1 MLEQFCDDFLA
12 VVPLQLPELLDKRKM
27 EKPVK
32 YDDYVLLT
40 FQLNT
45 PFTIEEVMDMLEDE
59 MEMIILYHHIPSR
72 QTEFGHSCCAYSNP
86 SFGRM
91 FKVNGSTDERGMVSQ
106 IKVTIY
112 DSLEHMSADV
122 CLDLS
127 LHCKNGFLQ
136 CRLRSR
142 HTSLQERILQ
152 IHEAQGGS
160 PARLHLKVTFAR

>member
-72 QTEFGHSCCAYSNP
+72 HTEFGHSCCAYSNP

-106 IKVTIY
+106 IKVLFYRNNAPFCCPQQRPKSCHKLPTI
-112 DSLEHMSADV
+112 
-122 CLDLS
+122 
-127 LHCKNGFLQ
+127 
-136 CRLRSR
+136 
-142 HTSLQERILQ
+142 
-152 IHEAQGGS
+152 
-160 PARLHLKVTFAR
+160 

>member
-72 QTEFGHSCCAYSNP
+72 HTEFGHSCCIPTLLSDGC
-86 SFGRM
+86 SR
-91 FKVNGSTDERGMVSQ
+91 STAPQ
-106 IKVTIY
+106 
-112 DSLEHMSADV
+112 MSVAW
-122 CLDLS
+122 S
-127 LHCKNGFLQ
+127 
-136 CRLRSR
+136 
-142 HTSLQERILQ
+142 
-152 IHEAQGGS
+152 
-160 PARLHLKVTFAR
+160 AR

>member
-72 QTEFGHSCCAYSNP
+72 HTEFDTAAVPIPTLLSDGCS
-86 SFGRM
+86 R
-91 FKVNGSTDERGMVSQ
+91 STAPQ
-106 IKVTIY
+106 
-112 DSLEHMSADV
+112 MSVAW
-122 CLDLS
+122 S
-127 LHCKNGFLQ
+127 
-136 CRLRSR
+136 
-142 HTSLQERILQ
+142 
-152 IHEAQGGS
+152 
-160 PARLHLKVTFAR
+160 AR

>member
-12 VVPLQLPELLDKRKM
+12 VVAFAVARTAWTSAKM

-59 MEMIILYHHIPSR
+59 MEMIILYHHIPSH

-91 FKVNGSTDERGMVSQ
+91 FK
-106 IKVTIY
+106 IK
-112 DSLEHMSADV
+112 
-122 CLDLS
+122 
-127 LHCKNGFLQ
+127 
-136 CRLRSR
+136 
-142 HTSLQERILQ
+142 
-152 IHEAQGGS
+152 
-160 PARLHLKVTFAR
+160 RLHR

>member
-40 FQLNT
+40 FRLNT

-86 SFGRM
+86 AFGRM
-91 FKVNGSTDERGMVSQ
+91 FKVNAATDERGMVSR

-112 DSLEHMSADV
+112 ESLEYMSADV
-122 CLDLS
+122 CLDLE
-127 LHCKNGFLQ
+127 LHGKGGFFKYVKPKEEVL
-136 CRLRSR
+136 LDF
-142 HTSLQERILQ
+142 I
-152 IHEAQGGS
+152 
-160 PARLHLKVTFAR
+160 

>member
-45 PFTIEEVMDMLEDE
+45 PFT
-59 MEMIILYHHIPSR
+59 
-72 QTEFGHSCCAYSNP
+72 
-86 SFGRM
+86 
-91 FKVNGSTDERGMVSQ
+91 TDERGMVSQ

-127 LHCKNGFLQ
+127 LHCKNGFFKYMKPKEEVL
-136 CRLRSR
+136 LDF
-142 HTSLQERILQ
+142 I
-152 IHEAQGGS
+152 
-160 PARLHLKVTFAR
+160 

>member
-40 FQLNT
+40 FQLN
-45 PFTIEEVMDMLEDE
+45 
-59 MEMIILYHHIPSR
+59 HIPSR
-72 QTEFGHSCCAYSNP
+72 HTEFGHSCCAYSNP

-127 LHCKNGFLQ
+127 LHCKNGFFKYMKPKEEVL
-136 CRLRSR
+136 LDF
-142 HTSLQERILQ
+142 I
-152 IHEAQGGS
+152 
-160 PARLHLKVTFAR
+160 

>member
-27 EKPVK
+27 
-32 YDDYVLLT
+32 
-40 FQLNT
+40 
-45 PFTIEEVMDMLEDE
+45 VMDMLEDE

-72 QTEFGHSCCAYSNP
+72 HTEFGHSCCAYSNP

-127 LHCKNGFLQ
+127 LHCKNGFFKYMKPKEEVL
-136 CRLRSR
+136 LDF
-142 HTSLQERILQ
+142 I
-152 IHEAQGGS
+152 
-160 PARLHLKVTFAR
+160 

>member
-59 MEMIILYHHIPSR
+59 MEMIILYHHIPSH

-86 SFGRM
+86 PSDG
-91 FKVNGSTDERGMVSQ
+91 
-106 IKVTIY
+106 
-112 DSLEHMSADV
+112 
-122 CLDLS
+122 C
-127 LHCKNGFLQ
+127 
-136 CRLRSR
+136 SR
-142 HTSLQERILQ
+142 
-152 IHEAQGGS
+152 
-160 PARLHLKVTFAR
+160 

>member
-72 QTEFGHSCCAYSNP
+72 HTEFGHSCCAYSNP

-91 FKVNGSTDERGMVSQ
+91 FKVNGSQ
-106 IKVTIY
+106 
-112 DSLEHMSADV
+112 MSVAW
-122 CLDLS
+122 S
-127 LHCKNGFLQ
+127 
-136 CRLRSR
+136 
-142 HTSLQERILQ
+142 
-152 IHEAQGGS
+152 
-160 PARLHLKVTFAR
+160 AR

>member
-72 QTEFGHSCCAYSNP
+72 HTEFGHSCCAYSNP

-91 FKVNGSTDERGMVSQ
+91 FKVNGSTEWSVVAVEQD
-106 IKVTIY
+106 
-112 DSLEHMSADV
+112 
-122 CLDLS
+122 C
-127 LHCKNGFLQ
+127 
-136 CRLRSR
+136 
-142 HTSLQERILQ
+142 
-152 IHEAQGGS
+152 
-160 PARLHLKVTFAR
+160 HLANVTFK

>member
-45 PFTIEEVMDMLEDE
+45 PITIEEVMDMLEDE

-86 SFGRM
+86 SSGRM
-91 FKVNGSTDERGMVSQ
+91 FKVNGATDERGTVYGS
-106 IKVTIY
+106 VRCGG
-112 DSLEHMSADV
+112 D
-122 CLDLS
+122 
-127 LHCKNGFLQ
+127 LQ
-136 CRLRSR
+136 CRLSHNPSVCCHGR
-142 HTSLQERILQ
+142 ED
-152 IHEAQGGS
+152 G
-160 PARLHLKVTFAR
+160 

>member
-59 MEMIILYHHIPSR
+59 ME
-72 QTEFGHSCCAYSNP
+72 TEFGHSCCAYSNP

-127 LHCKNGFLQ
+127 LHCKNGFFKYMKPKEEVL
-136 CRLRSR
+136 LDF
-142 HTSLQERILQ
+142 I
-152 IHEAQGGS
+152 
-160 PARLHLKVTFAR
+160 

>member
-59 MEMIILYHHIPSR
+59 MEMIILYQAVIRSSDTAAVPIPTLLSDGCSR
-72 QTEFGHSCCAYSNP
+72 
-86 SFGRM
+86 
-91 FKVNGSTDERGMVSQ
+91 STAPQ
-106 IKVTIY
+106 
-112 DSLEHMSADV
+112 MSVAW
-122 CLDLS
+122 S
-127 LHCKNGFLQ
+127 
-136 CRLRSR
+136 
-142 HTSLQERILQ
+142 
-152 IHEAQGGS
+152 
-160 PARLHLKVTFAR
+160 AR

>member
-72 QTEFGHSCCAYSNP
+72 HTEFGH
-86 SFGRM
+86 M

-127 LHCKNGFLQ
+127 LHCKNGFFKYMKPKEEVL
-136 CRLRSR
+136 LDF
-142 HTSLQERILQ
+142 I
-152 IHEAQGGS
+152 
-160 PARLHLKVTFAR
+160 

>member
-72 QTEFGHSCCAYSNP
+72 H
-86 SFGRM
+86 
-91 FKVNGSTDERGMVSQ
+91 V
-106 IKVTIY
+106 
-112 DSLEHMSADV
+112 
-122 CLDLS
+122 
-127 LHCKNGFLQ
+127 
-136 CRLRSR
+136 
-142 HTSLQERILQ
+142 
-152 IHEAQGGS
+152 QGQ
-160 PARLHLKVTFAR
+160 RLHR

>member
-72 QTEFGHSCCAYSNP
+72 HTEFGHSCCAYSNP

-91 FKVNGSTDERGMVSQ
+91 FKVNGSTDELGMVSQ

-127 LHCKNGFLQ
+127 LHCKNGFFKYMKPKEEVL
-136 CRLRSR
+136 LDF
-142 HTSLQERILQ
+142 I
-152 IHEAQGGS
+152 
-160 PARLHLKVTFAR
+160 

>member
-45 PFTIEEVMDMLEDE
+45 PFTIEEVMD
-59 MEMIILYHHIPSR
+59 
-72 QTEFGHSCCAYSNP
+72 N
-86 SFGRM
+86 
-91 FKVNGSTDERGMVSQ
+91 
-106 IKVTIY
+106 

-127 LHCKNGFLQ
+127 LHCKNGFFKYMKPKEEVL
-136 CRLRSR
+136 LDF
-142 HTSLQERILQ
+142 I
-152 IHEAQGGS
+152 
-160 PARLHLKVTFAR
+160 

>member
-72 QTEFGHSCCAYSNP
+72 HTEFGHSCCAYSNP

-127 LHCKNGFLQ
+127 LHCKNGFFKYMK
-136 CRLRSR
+136 
-142 HTSLQERILQ
+142 
-152 IHEAQGGS
+152 
-160 PARLHLKVTFAR
+160 PTFQSYYIIYKPFN

>member
-72 QTEFGHSCCAYSNP
+72 LEKPRDFDPFGHA
-86 SFGRM
+86 
-91 FKVNGSTDERGMVSQ
+91 
-106 IKVTIY
+106 
-112 DSLEHMSADV
+112 
-122 CLDLS
+122 
-127 LHCKNGFLQ
+127 GF
-136 CRLRSR
+136 
-142 HTSLQERILQ
+142 
-152 IHEAQGGS
+152 A
-160 PARLHLKVTFAR
+160 HL

>member
-72 QTEFGHSCCAYSNP
+72 HTEFGHSCSRP
-86 SFGRM
+86 S
-91 FKVNGSTDERGMVSQ
+91 DEGNALHEDYPSSRPSP
-106 IKVTIY
+106 
-112 DSLEHMSADV
+112 HMAGD
-122 CLDLS
+122 
-127 LHCKNGFLQ
+127 
-136 CRLRSR
+136 
-142 HTSLQERILQ
+142 
-152 IHEAQGGS
+152 
-160 PARLHLKVTFAR
+160 

>member
-45 PFTIEEVMDMLEDE
+45 PFT
-59 MEMIILYHHIPSR
+59 MIILYHHIPSR
-72 QTEFGHSCCAYSNP
+72 HTEFGHSCCAYSNP

-127 LHCKNGFLQ
+127 LHCKDGFFKYMKPKEEVL
-136 CRLRSR
+136 LDF
-142 HTSLQERILQ
+142 I
-152 IHEAQGGS
+152 
-160 PARLHLKVTFAR
+160 